1 MCELGRFLD
10 PAALDQQASLHM
22 AWGWNLA
29 RYTPQITPEPLFS
42 GLAGSSSCACGCWV
56 LSFQARDGAFFPQRG
71 QQIAR
76 LGSSHQKNRCT
87 RDRLPAAVE
96 ASSPVGHRPAATQPT
111 RGTGPAWHNQAWNP
125 PWILHPPGVSPA
137 GMGPGVS
144 PDA

>member
-76 LGSSHQKNRCT
+76 LGSSHQKTGARGIDCQQPLKT
-87 RDRLPAAVE
+87 VSQGAIALRPPSQPEVQGQPDIMRL
-96 ASSPVGHRPAATQPT
+96 
-111 RGTGPAWHNQAWNP
+111 GTHHESCIRQA
-125 PWILHPPGVSPA
+125 
-137 GMGPGVS
+137 
-144 PDA
+144 